1 MAQSTLKSTLKSS
14 IKTKNQT
21 RFERFMRTVKEGFL
35 GTDKLLLLLCIGLS
49 VLSCIVMY
57 SICYQGFVNS
67 WSIFYTQVFAS
78 ILGIIVAVVIS
89 FIDYQTIARF
99 WPFYMAVSIFLVLL
113 TFFIGYQPE
122 GSDDKAW
129 LDLGFTLLQPSELL
143 KLAFIFS
150 FGFHL
155 SMVKNRVNFLST
167 FLGLLAHALVP
178 IGLIALQGDLG
189 SMLVFVFIYVVML
202 VAAGLSWKLLAI
214 AGGILAVAAP
224 IAWFLLPD
232 YLQERFMVA
241 WNPGLDP
248 QGAGMQQYRGQIALG
263 SGQLFGR
270 GLFADGLYNFPA
282 RHNDMVFA
290 YIGQTLGFVGCI
302 VVALAITIICVK
314 MLFIAKKSN
323 DDMGL
328 YICCG
333 IFAIWLFQT
342 ILNIGMVIC
351 VLPVIGV
358 TLPLVSYGG
367 TSVLVSYL
375 SIGLV
380 MSVHR
385 QARRES
391 MFESRSGTSLRK

>member
-21 RFERFMRTVKEGFL
+21 RFERFMRSVKEGFL
-35 GTDKLLLLLCIGLS
+35 GTDKLLLLLCMGLS
-49 VLSCIVMY
+49 TLSCIIMY
-57 SICYQGFVNS
+57 SLCYQGFVNS
-67 WSIFYTQVFAS
+67 WSIFYIQVFAS
-78 ILGIIVAVVIS
+78 VAGVVLAIVLS
-89 FIDYQTIARF
+89 FVDYQTVARF
-99 WPFYMAVSIFLVLL
+99 WPLYMAVAIVLVIL
-113 TFFIGYQPE
+113 TYFIGEAPN

-129 LDLGFTLLQPSELL
+129 LNLGVILFQPSEVL
-143 KLAFIFS
+143 KVAFIFS

-155 SMVKNRVNFLST
+155 TMVKNRVNYLST
-167 FLGLLAHALVP
+167 FLGLLAHAIVP
-178 IGLIALQGDLG
+178 IGMIALQGDYG

-202 VAAGLSWKLLAI
+202 IAAGLSWKLLAI

-232 YLQERFMVA
+232 YLQERFAVA
-241 WNPGLDP
+241 WNPSLDP
-248 QGAGMQQYRGQIALG
+248 LGAGMQQYRGQIALG

-302 VVALAITIICVK
+302 AVALAITIICVK

-323 DDMGL
+323 DDTGL

-367 TSVLVSYL
+367 TSVMISYL

-385 QARRES
+385 QSRRES
-391 MFESRSGTSLRK
+391 MFEARSGSSLR

>member
-14 IKTKNQT
+14 IKTKNQS
-21 RFERFMRTVKEGFL
+21 RFERFMRSVKEGFQ

-49 VLSCIVMY
+49 TLSCVVIY
-57 SICYQGFVNS
+57 SICYHGFIS
-67 WSIFYTQVFAS
+67 SSMFYTQLFAS
-78 ILGIIVAVVIS
+78 ILGVVVAVVIS

-99 WPFYMAVSIFLVLL
+99 WPLYMAVSLILVLL
-113 TFFIGYQPE
+113 TFVIGQTPE
-122 GSDDKAW
+122 GSDDQAW
-129 LDLGFTLLQPSELL
+129 LDLGFIWFQPSEAL

-155 SMVKNRVNFLST
+155 TMVKNRVNFLST

-202 VAAGLSWKLLAI
+202 IAAGLSWKLLAI
-214 AGGILAVAAP
+214 AGGLIVVLAP
-224 IAWFLLPD
+224 IIWFLLPD

-241 WNPGLDP
+241 WNPSMDP
-248 QGAGMQQYRGQIALG
+248 LGAGMQQYRGQIALG

-270 GLFADGLYNFPA
+270 GLFAEGLYDFPA
-282 RHNDMVFA
+282 RHNDMIFA

-302 VVALAITIICVK
+302 AVALTITIICVK

-333 IFAIWLFQT
+333 VFAIWLFQT

-367 TSVLVSYL
+367 TSVMISYL

-385 QARRES
+385 QARQES
-391 MFESRSGTSLRK
+391 MFEARAGSSLR

>member
-21 RFERFMRTVKEGFL
+21 RFERFMRSVKEGFL
-35 GTDKLLLLLCIGLS
+35 GTDKLLLLLCMGLS
-49 VLSCIVMY
+49 TLSCIIMY

-67 WSIFYTQVFAS
+67 WSIFYIQVFAS
-78 ILGIIVAVVIS
+78 VAGVVLAIVLS
-89 FIDYQTIARF
+89 FVDYQTVARF
-99 WPFYMAVSIFLVLL
+99 WPLYMAVAIVLVIL
-113 TFFIGYQPE
+113 TYFIGEAPN

-129 LDLGFTLLQPSELL
+129 LNLGVILFQPSEVL
-143 KLAFIFS
+143 KVAFIFS

-155 SMVKNRVNFLST
+155 TMVKNRVNYLST
-167 FLGLLAHALVP
+167 FLGLLAHAIVP
-178 IGLIALQGDLG
+178 IGMIALQGDYG

-202 VAAGLSWKLLAI
+202 IAAGLSWKLLAI

-232 YLQERFMVA
+232 YLQERFAVA
-241 WNPGLDP
+241 WNPSLDP
-248 QGAGMQQYRGQIALG
+248 LGAGMQQYRGQIALG

-302 VVALAITIICVK
+302 AVALAITIICVK

-367 TSVLVSYL
+367 TSVMISYL

-385 QARRES
+385 QSRRES
-391 MFESRSGTSLRK
+391 MFEARSGSSLR

>member
-21 RFERFMRTVKEGFL
+21 RFERFMRSVKEGFL
-35 GTDKLLLLLCIGLS
+35 GTDKLLLLLCMGLS
-49 VLSCIVMY
+49 TLSCIIMY
-57 SICYQGFVNS
+57 SLCYQGFVNS
-67 WSIFYTQVFAS
+67 WSIFYIQVFAS
-78 ILGIIVAVVIS
+78 VAGVVLAIVLS
-89 FIDYQTIARF
+89 FVDYQTVARF
-99 WPFYMAVSIFLVLL
+99 WPLYMAVAIVLVIL
-113 TFFIGYQPE
+113 TYFIGEAPN

-129 LDLGFTLLQPSELL
+129 LNLGVILFQPSEVL
-143 KLAFIFS
+143 KVAFIFS

-155 SMVKNRVNFLST
+155 TMVKNRVNYLST
-167 FLGLLAHALVP
+167 FLGLLAHAIVP
-178 IGLIALQGDLG
+178 IGMIALQGDYG

-202 VAAGLSWKLLAI
+202 IAAGLSWKLLAI

-232 YLQERFMVA
+232 YLQERFAVA
-241 WNPGLDP
+241 WNPSLDP
-248 QGAGMQQYRGQIALG
+248 LGAGMQQYRGQIALG

-367 TSVLVSYL
+367 TSVMISYL

-385 QARRES
+385 QSRRES
-391 MFESRSGTSLRK
+391 MFEARSGSSLR

>member
-1 MAQSTLKSTLKSS
+1 MYLLLCLFSSAMAVLALSSWAAKQGSGFAVDELTGQITGIGDYRRAVVQAGAAAIGILVAILLSNIDYRSLVNVWPVHVVLTWGLVLPTLVIRNVTIGPLTIGYNAGDTDNYSWYKLGGFTFQPTELAKISFILTFAMHLNNVRSRL
-14 IKTKNQT
+14 N
-21 RFERFMRTVKEGFL
+21 EPKEL
-35 GTDKLLLLLCIGLS
+35 GKLLL
-49 VLSCIVMY
+49 
-57 SICYQGFVNS
+57 
-67 WSIFYTQVFAS
+67 
-78 ILGIIVAVVIS
+78 
-89 FIDYQTIARF
+89 
-99 WPFYMAVSIFLVLL
+99 
-113 TFFIGYQPE
+113 
-122 GSDDKAW
+122 
-129 LDLGFTLLQPSELL
+129 
-143 KLAFIFS
+143 
-150 FGFHL
+150 HL
-155 SMVKNRVNFLST
+155 F
-167 FLGLLAHALVP
+167 VP
-178 IGLIALQGDLG
+178 IGIIHIQGDDG
-189 SMLVFVFIYVVML
+189 TAIIYGIIGCCMLF
-202 VAAGLSWKLLAI
+202 AAGLSWKLLAI

-224 IAWFLLPD
+224 IAWLLLPD

>member
-21 RFERFMRTVKEGFL
+21 RFERFMRSVKEGFL
-35 GTDKLLLLLCIGLS
+35 GTDKLLLLLCMGLS
-49 VLSCIVMY
+49 TLSCIIMY
-57 SICYQGFVNS
+57 SLCYQGFVNS
-67 WSIFYTQVFAS
+67 WSIFYIQVFAS
-78 ILGIIVAVVIS
+78 VAGVVLAIVLS
-89 FIDYQTIARF
+89 FVDYQTVARF
-99 WPFYMAVSIFLVLL
+99 WPLYMAVAIVLVIL
-113 TFFIGYQPE
+113 TYFIGEAPN

-129 LDLGFTLLQPSELL
+129 LNLGVILFQPSEVL
-143 KLAFIFS
+143 KVAFIFS

-155 SMVKNRVNFLST
+155 TMVKNRVNYLST
-167 FLGLLAHALVP
+167 FLGLLAHAIVP
-178 IGLIALQGDLG
+178 IGMIALQGDYG

-202 VAAGLSWKLLAI
+202 IAAGLSWKLLAI

-232 YLQERFMVA
+232 YLQERFAVA
-241 WNPGLDP
+241 WNPSLDP
-248 QGAGMQQYRGQIALG
+248 LGAGMQQYRGQIALG

-302 VVALAITIICVK
+302 AVALAITIICVK

-367 TSVLVSYL
+367 TSVMISYL

-385 QARRES
+385 QSRRES
-391 MFESRSGTSLRK
+391 MFEARSGSSLR

>member
-21 RFERFMRTVKEGFL
+21 RFERFMRSVKEGFL
-35 GTDKLLLLLCIGLS
+35 GTDKLLLLLCMGLS
-49 VLSCIVMY
+49 TLSCIIMY
-57 SICYQGFVNS
+57 SLCYQGFVNS
-67 WSIFYTQVFAS
+67 WSIFYIQVFAS
-78 ILGIIVAVVIS
+78 VAGVVLAIVLS
-89 FIDYQTIARF
+89 FVDYQTVARF
-99 WPFYMAVSIFLVLL
+99 WPLYMAVAIVLVIL
-113 TFFIGYQPE
+113 TYFIGEAPN

-129 LDLGFTLLQPSELL
+129 LNLGVILFQPSEVL
-143 KLAFIFS
+143 KVAFIFS

-155 SMVKNRVNFLST
+155 TMVKNRVNYLST
-167 FLGLLAHALVP
+167 FLGLLAHAIVP
-178 IGLIALQGDLG
+178 IGMIALQGDYG

-202 VAAGLSWKLLAI
+202 IAAGLSWKLLAI

-232 YLQERFMVA
+232 YLQERFAVA
-241 WNPGLDP
+241 WNPSLDP
-248 QGAGMQQYRGQIALG
+248 LGAGMQQYRGQIALG

-367 TSVLVSYL
+367 TSVMISYL

-385 QARRES
+385 QSKRES
-391 MFESRSGTSLRK
+391 MFEARSGSSLR

>member
-21 RFERFMRTVKEGFL
+21 RFERFMRSVKEGFL

-49 VLSCIVMY
+49 TLSCVIMY
-57 SICYQGFVNS
+57 SICYQGFVSS
-67 WSIFYTQVFAS
+67 WSIFYIQVFAS
-78 ILGIIVAVVIS
+78 VLGIVVAVVIS

-99 WPFYMAVSIFLVLL
+99 WPLYTAVAIILVLL
-113 TFFIGYQPE
+113 TFVIGETPD
-122 GSDDKAW
+122 GSDDQAW
-129 LDLGFTLLQPSELL
+129 LNLGIIWFQPSEAL

-155 SMVKNRVNFLST
+155 TMVKNRVNFLST

-189 SMLVFVFIYVVML
+189 SMLVFVFIYAVML
-202 VAAGLSWKLLAI
+202 VVAGLSWKLLAI
-214 AGGILAVAAP
+214 AGGIVVLLAPA
-224 IAWFLLPD
+224 IWFLLPD
-232 YLQERFMVA
+232 YLQERFLVA
-241 WNPGLDP
+241 WNPETDP
-248 QGAGMQQYRGQIALG
+248 LGTGMQQYRGQIALG

-302 VVALAITIICVK
+302 AVALAITIICVK
-314 MLFIAKKSN
+314 MLFVAKKSN
-323 DDMGL
+323 DDMGF

-333 IFAIWLFQT
+333 VFAIWLFQT

-367 TSVLVSYL
+367 TSVIISYL

-385 QARRES
+385 QAQRES
-391 MFESRSGTSLRK
+391 MFESRFGTSLR

>member
-49 VLSCIVMY
+49 VLSCIIMY

-113 TFFIGYQPE
+113 TFFIGYQP
-122 GSDDKAW
+122 GRQRRQGMAG
-129 LDLGFTLLQPSELL
+129 LRVYLAPTLGAVEAGLYLLLRLSSEHGEKPGEFPIHLPW
-143 KLAFIFS
+143 AF
-150 FGFHL
+150 G
-155 SMVKNRVNFLST
+155 
-167 FLGLLAHALVP
+167 HALVP

>member
-21 RFERFMRTVKEGFL
+21 RFERFMRSVKEGFL
-35 GTDKLLLLLCIGLS
+35 GTDKLLLLLCMGLS
-49 VLSCIVMY
+49 TLSCIIMY
-57 SICYQGFVNS
+57 SLCYQGFVNS
-67 WSIFYTQVFAS
+67 WSIFYIQVFAS
-78 ILGIIVAVVIS
+78 VAGVVLAIVLS
-89 FIDYQTIARF
+89 FVDYQTVARF
-99 WPFYMAVSIFLVLL
+99 WPLYMAVAIVLVIL
-113 TFFIGYQPE
+113 TYFIGEAPN

-129 LDLGFTLLQPSELL
+129 LNLGVILFQPSEVL
-143 KLAFIFS
+143 KVAFIFS

-155 SMVKNRVNFLST
+155 TMVKNRVNYLST
-167 FLGLLAHALVP
+167 FLGLLAHAIVP
-178 IGLIALQGDLG
+178 IGMIALQGDYG

-202 VAAGLSWKLLAI
+202 IAAGLSWKLLAI

-232 YLQERFMVA
+232 YLQERFAVA
-241 WNPGLDP
+241 WNPSLDP
-248 QGAGMQQYRGQIALG
+248 LGAGMQQYRGQIALG

-302 VVALAITIICVK
+302 VVALSITIICVK

-367 TSVLVSYL
+367 TSVMISYL

-385 QARRES
+385 QSRRES
-391 MFESRSGTSLRK
+391 MFEARSGSSLR

>member
-21 RFERFMRTVKEGFL
+21 RFERFMRSVKEGFL
-35 GTDKLLLLLCIGLS
+35 GTDKLLLLLCMGLS
-49 VLSCIVMY
+49 ILSCIIMY

-67 WSIFYTQVFAS
+67 WSIFYIQVFAS
-78 ILGIIVAVVIS
+78 VAGVVLAIVLS
-89 FIDYQTIARF
+89 FVDYQTVARF
-99 WPFYMAVSIFLVLL
+99 WPLYMAVAIVLVIL
-113 TFFIGYQPE
+113 TYFIGEAPN

-129 LDLGFTLLQPSELL
+129 LNLGVILFQPSEVL
-143 KLAFIFS
+143 KVAFIFS

-155 SMVKNRVNFLST
+155 TMVKNRVNYLST
-167 FLGLLAHALVP
+167 FLGLLAHAIVP
-178 IGLIALQGDLG
+178 IGMIALQGDYG

-202 VAAGLSWKLLAI
+202 IAAGLSWKLLAI

-232 YLQERFMVA
+232 YLQERFAVA
-241 WNPGLDP
+241 WNPSLDP
-248 QGAGMQQYRGQIALG
+248 LGAGMQQYRGQIALG

-302 VVALAITIICVK
+302 AVALAITIICVK

-367 TSVLVSYL
+367 TSVMISYL

-385 QARRES
+385 QSRRES
-391 MFESRSGTSLRK
+391 MFEARSGSSLR

>member
-21 RFERFMRTVKEGFL
+21 RFERFMRSVKEGFL
-35 GTDKLLLLLCIGLS
+35 GTDKLLLLLCMGLS
-49 VLSCIVMY
+49 TLSSIIMY
-57 SICYQGFVNS
+57 SLCYQGFVNS
-67 WSIFYTQVFAS
+67 WSIFYIQVFAS
-78 ILGIIVAVVIS
+78 VAGVVLAIVLS
-89 FIDYQTIARF
+89 FVDYQTVARF
-99 WPFYMAVSIFLVLL
+99 WPLYMAVAIVLVIL
-113 TFFIGYQPE
+113 TYFIGEAPN

-129 LDLGFTLLQPSELL
+129 LNLGVILFQPSEVL
-143 KLAFIFS
+143 KVAFIFS

-155 SMVKNRVNFLST
+155 TMVKNRVNYLST
-167 FLGLLAHALVP
+167 FLGLLAHAIVP
-178 IGLIALQGDLG
+178 IGMIALQGDYG

-202 VAAGLSWKLLAI
+202 IAAGLSWKLLAI

-232 YLQERFMVA
+232 YLQERFAVA
-241 WNPGLDP
+241 WNPSLDP
-248 QGAGMQQYRGQIALG
+248 LGAGMQQYRGQIALG

-367 TSVLVSYL
+367 TSVMISYL

-385 QARRES
+385 QSRRES
-391 MFESRSGTSLRK
+391 MFEARSGSSLR

>member
-21 RFERFMRTVKEGFL
+21 RFERFMRGVKEGFL
-35 GTDKLLLLLCIGLS
+35 GTDKLLFSLCIGLS
-49 VLSCIVMY
+49 ILSCVVIY
-57 SICYQGFVNS
+57 SICYHGFIDGS
-67 WSIFYTQVFAS
+67 MFYTQLFAS
-78 ILGIIVAVVIS
+78 VLGVVIAIVIS

-99 WPFYMAVSIFLVLL
+99 WPFYMAVAIVLVLL
-113 TFFIGYQPE
+113 TFVIGQTPD

-129 LDLGFTLLQPSELL
+129 LDLGFIWFQPSEVL

-150 FGFHL
+150 FAFHL
-155 SMVKNRVNFLST
+155 TMVKNRVNYLST
-167 FLGLLAHALVP
+167 FLGLLVHALVP

-202 VAAGLSWKLLAI
+202 IAAGLSWKLLAI
-214 AGGILAVAAP
+214 TGGAIVVLAP
-224 IAWFLLPD
+224 IIWFLLPD

-241 WNPGLDP
+241 WNPGRDP
-248 QGAGMQQYRGQIALG
+248 LGAGMQQYKGQIALG

-270 GLFADGLYNFPA
+270 GLFADGLYDFPA
-282 RHNDMVFA
+282 RHNDMIFA

-302 VVALAITIICVK
+302 AVALTITIICVK

-323 DDMGL
+323 DDMGY

-333 IFAIWLFQT
+333 VFAIWLFQT

-367 TSVLVSYL
+367 TSVVISYL

-380 MSVHR
+380 LNVHR
-385 QARRES
+385 QARRQS
-391 MFESRSGTSLRK
+391 MFEARSDASLR

>member
-21 RFERFMRTVKEGFL
+21 RFERFMRSVKEGFL
-35 GTDKLLLLLCIGLS
+35 GTDKLLLLLCMGLS
-49 VLSCIVMY
+49 TLSCIIMY
-57 SICYQGFVNS
+57 SLCYQGFVNS
-67 WSIFYTQVFAS
+67 WSIFYIQVIAS
-78 ILGIIVAVVIS
+78 VAGLILAVVIS

-99 WPFYMAVSIFLVLL
+99 WPFYMVVAILLVLL
-113 TFFIGYQPE
+113 TFVIGYQPP
-122 GSDDKAW
+122 GSDDRAW
-129 LDLGFTLLQPSELL
+129 LNFGFTLFQPSELL

-155 SMVKNRVNFLST
+155 TMVKNRVNFLST
-167 FLGLLAHALVP
+167 FLGLLAHAIVP

-189 SMLVFVFIYVVML
+189 TMLVFVFIYVVML
-202 VAAGLSWKLLAI
+202 IAAGLSWKLLAI
-214 AGGILAVAAP
+214 AGGIIVVLAP
-224 IAWFLLPD
+224 IIWFLLPD

-241 WNPGLDP
+241 WDP
-248 QGAGMQQYRGQIALG
+248 SRDPLGAGMQQYKGQIALG

-270 GLFADGLYNFPA
+270 GLFADGLYDFPA

-302 VVALAITIICVK
+302 AVALAITIICVK

-333 IFAIWLFQT
+333 VFAIWLFQT

-367 TSVLVSYL
+367 TSVMISYL

-391 MFESRSGTSLRK
+391 MFEAHSGSSLR